1 MSQYPVVVHP
11 VLMVQL
17 LRKNMHAATNML
29 AISFARQNKDQVN
42 SVLSDGLAIAL
53 AVGVVLGA
61 VLYCVAPAA
70 LRKIAGPRGI
80 QLIAPATSYVR
91 IRCLIVPNRSA
102 I

>member
-1 MSQYPVVVHP
+1 
-11 VLMVQL
+11 
-17 LRKNMHAATNML
+17 MHAATNML

-91 IRCLIVPNRSA
+91 IRCPIVPNRFA